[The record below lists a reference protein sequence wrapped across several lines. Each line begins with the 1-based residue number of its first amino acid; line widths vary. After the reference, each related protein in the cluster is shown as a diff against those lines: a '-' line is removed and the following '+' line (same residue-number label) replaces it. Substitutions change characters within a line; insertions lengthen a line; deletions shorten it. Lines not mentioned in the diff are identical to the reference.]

1 MEVCINNAWGTV
13 CNARFGTNEAR
24 VICRQLTFDD
34 TGIKTK
40 LASALC
46 CMLLCFSIAVAI
58 VFRSAAGMFGQA
70 SGPIFLENLACSGA
84 EQGLLDCPRSE
95 LGTHQC
101 DHSRDSGVQCFG
113 MIYLGSVL
121 QYSI

>member
-1 MEVCINNAWGTV
+1 
-13 CNARFGTNEAR
+13 
-24 VICRQLTFDD
+24 
-34 TGIKTK
+34 
-40 LASALC
+40 
-46 CMLLCFSIAVAI
+46 
-58 VFRSAAGMFGQA
+58 MFGQA

-121 QYSI
+121 QYSISKILMLFLDIDQCSTNNGGCQQICTNLLPGFACSCYNGFILNEDGTTCSGTK